1 MSEAQGIDHRNIV
14 LIGHR
19 CSGKSSV
26 GRRLAQKL
34 RRQFVDTD
42 MCIEKR
48 ARYTIET
55 LVLRQGW
62 DHFRTLE
69 SQVIREISTGCDR
82 IIATGGGAVMEE
94 DNVKHLRKNG
104 LLIWLQADAAV
115 LKGRMAKDLNSKPC
129 RPSLTGTDALDEI
142 ADVLRERTPFYEKA
156 CDLTVDTTHRSV
168 EDISGLITDH
178 LARLLGERDSWIW
191 AATHWERCSG

>member
-1 MSEAQGIDHRNIV
+1 MSQTQGIDHRNIV

-26 GRRLAQKL
+26 GRQLAQKL
-34 RRQFVDTD
+34 KRQFVDTD
-42 MCIEKR
+42 TCIEKR
-48 ARYTIET
+48 ARCTIEA
-55 LVLRQGW
+55 LVLRHGW

-69 SQVIREISTGCDR
+69 AQVIREISTGCDR

-94 DNVKHLRKNG
+94 ANVKHLRKTG
-104 LLIWLQADAAV
+104 WIIWLQADAAV
-115 LKGRMAKDLNSKPC
+115 LKGRMAKDRNSKPC
-129 RPSLTGTDALDEI
+129 RPPLTGTDPLDEI
-142 ADVLRERTPFYEKA
+142 ADLVRERTPFYEKA
-156 CDLTVDTTHRSV
+156 SDLTVDTTHRSV

-191 AATHWERCSG
+191 AAAHWERCSG

>member
-1 MSEAQGIDHRNIV
+1 MSEAQRIDHRNIV

-115 LKGRMAKDLNSKPC
+115 LKGRMAKDRNSKPC
-129 RPSLTGTDALDEI
+129 RPSLTGTDPLDEI
-142 ADVLRERTPFYEKA
+142 ADLLRERTPFYEKA
-156 CDLTVDTTHRSV
+156 SDLTVDTTHRSV